1 MKARANKSEI
11 NKKLSTL
18 KQHHR
23 ARGLQEVE
31 ISQISEVIILEL
43 QTTLIEY
50 EVTYTE
56 TITEIYIEESIEVTS
71 EETTTISEIY
81 NSKVANEKKKI
92 NQTKISL
99 QNTHDS
105 IKQTKRE
112 ISKAKKMLKDTKNKI
127 VSTNEK
133 LKIDMKIDKLQSKL
147 PVLHKKAHN
156 QTNKITLHIKGK
168 AKDIKNKHISDG
180 KNAKK
185 TIKAA
190 DNKKKLLDNNLSIKK
205 DKLAAAHKANDIA
218 MIGVLTRQV
227 NEVEVEITTI
237 VQVITVQ
244 TEVIEESIT
253 LESSIEYEEIT
264 EIQTTT
270 SQTQSLYCSKVY
282 IVALLPSFN

>member
-1 MKARANKSEI
+1 LPFGPLLAPYLPSSASCYEFLEEKVFVYVQEVENAKSRANTIMINEKQKVAKENSSKARINAMKARANKSEI

-71 EETTTISEIY
+71 EETTTISESY

-133 LKIDMKIDKLQSKL
+133 LKINSKININRHSAS
-147 PVLHKKAHN
+147 V
-156 QTNKITLHIKGK
+156 
-168 AKDIKNKHISDG
+168 
-180 KNAKK
+180 
-185 TIKAA
+185 
-190 DNKKKLLDNNLSIKK
+190 
-205 DKLAAAHKANDIA
+205 
-218 MIGVLTRQV
+218 
-227 NEVEVEITTI
+227 
-237 VQVITVQ
+237 
-244 TEVIEESIT
+244 
-253 LESSIEYEEIT
+253 
-264 EIQTTT
+264 
-270 SQTQSLYCSKVY
+270 
-282 IVALLPSFN
+282 